1 MRDEVRLVPD
11 ENSDKEP
18 EDVVE
23 VDGTEE
29 QEDDLSEVS
38 LVRKE
43 HHFVLRLPPTETFPD
58 GETKD
63 CVLVEMLGEEK
74 TNYQRL
80 ELGQIKFNKDGKP
93 SGFNIDR
100 DLEIDLICRCLFVKR
115 DDKRV
120 RVEFKMVQYWPSSAI
135 DRIARKCRL
144 INGIGR
150 EADEKARK
158 DAKKN
163 STKTR

>member
-1 MRDEVRLVPD
+1 MSMRDEVRLVPD

-29 QEDDLSEVS
+29 QED
-38 LVRKE
+38 
-43 HHFVLRLPPTETFPD
+43 FVLRLPPTETFPD